1 MSYAKDAQPDEPA
14 EVDLWPDPQP
24 LPDVL
29 PPVALFDPQILPDAV
44 RPFIEDVAERMQCP
58 IDFPAVAMMIVLA
71 GVLGRKIGVRP
82 KRRDDWTVI
91 ANLWGIVVG
100 RPGIMKTPAITE
112 PLKFLKRLEIEAKR
126 RYEQENAE
134 YLAGAMVAKASK
146 QVAEQAIKKALQKDG
161 ADPHE
166 IARTVLEQEQEQP
179 VRRRY
184 LVNDSTVEKLGEIL
198 NENPNGVTLCRDEL
212 YAFLRSLDKEGHEA
226 ARGFYLEAWNGNGR
240 YSYDR
245 IMRGTIDIDAACVSM
260 IGTIQPSR
268 LAEYVIGAVKGGSGD
283 DGLIQR
289 NQLTVWP
296 ECPSSWRNVDRWP
309 DTQAKAQ
316 AYAVVCRLDELV
328 AADVE
333 AVRPDD
339 DDTPYLRFDPDA
351 QAMFSQWHEQLEN
364 RLRGNE
370 LVPAVESHLA
380 KYRSLIP
387 SLALLIHLADDGSA
401 EIPAAALDKAIQWGV
416 YLESHAHR
424 VYASAVHSDIT
435 AGRCLAK
442 KILDGS
448 LADGFT
454 VKDVYRPGWSGL
466 STKEEAQ
473 AAIELL
479 VDLDW
484 LDVTEIPTGGRK
496 RIEHRINPRCL
507 KTFGSSGST
516 QERPFSDSCF
526 TSCGGIVGS
535 EKTQTPPGKELPEL
549 PKAPSGS
556 FGSMQEEGFAGSQSD
571 DWGEL

>member
-1 MSYAKDAQPDEPA
+1 MDCLALLEKARQAGFEVNAQDGQLIIKGDDESLAKQLLANKAAILALLGGNGQNQEPA
-14 EVDLWPDPQP
+14 EADLWPEPKP
-24 LPDVL
+24 LPDLL
-29 PPVALFDPQILPDAV
+29 PPVAPFDSATLPDAV
-44 RPFIEDVAERMQCP
+44 RSFVEDVAERMQCP
-58 IDFPAVAMMIVLA
+58 LDFPAVAMMIVLA

-126 RYEQENAE
+126 RYEQENADF
-134 YLAGAMVAKASK
+134 LAGAMVAKASK

-296 ECPSSWRNVDRWP
+296 ECPSSCRNVDRWP

-435 AGRCLAK
+435 AGRCLA
-442 KILDGS
+442 
-448 LADGFT
+448 
-454 VKDVYRPGWSGL
+454 
-466 STKEEAQ
+466 
-473 AAIELL
+473 
-479 VDLDW
+479 
-484 LDVTEIPTGGRK
+484 IP
-496 RIEHRINPRCL
+496 L
-507 KTFGSSGST
+507 
-516 QERPFSDSCF
+516 
-526 TSCGGIVGS
+526 
-535 EKTQTPPGKELPEL
+535 
-549 PKAPSGS
+549 
-556 FGSMQEEGFAGSQSD
+556 
-571 DWGEL
+571 W

>member
-1 MSYAKDAQPDEPA
+1 M
-14 EVDLWPDPQP
+14 
-24 LPDVL
+24 
-29 PPVALFDPQILPDAV
+29 
-44 RPFIEDVAERMQCP
+44 
-58 IDFPAVAMMIVLA
+58 
-71 GVLGRKIGVRP
+71 
-82 KRRDDWTVI
+82 
-91 ANLWGIVVG
+91 
-100 RPGIMKTPAITE
+100 
-112 PLKFLKRLEIEAKR
+112 
-126 RYEQENAE
+126 
-134 YLAGAMVAKASK
+134 
-146 QVAEQAIKKALQKDG
+146 
-161 ADPHE
+161 
-166 IARTVLEQEQEQP
+166 
-179 VRRRY
+179 RRRY

-198 NENPNGVTLCRDEL
+198 NQNPNGVTMSRDEL
-212 YAFLRSLDKEGHEA
+212 YAFLKSLDKDGHEA

-289 NQLTVWP
+289 FQLTVWP

-473 AAIELL
+473 AAIDLL

-484 LDVTEIPTGGRK
+484 LAVVEIPTTGRK
-496 RIEHRINPRCL
+496 RTEHRINPRI
-507 KTFGSSGST
+507 
-516 QERPFSDSCF
+516 R
-526 TSCGGIVGS
+526 
-535 EKTQTPPGKELPEL
+535 QTEVEQELPEL
-549 PKAPSGS
+549 PKTPSGS
-556 FGSMQEEGFAGSQSD
+556 FGSTEGEGFSQTQPD
-571 DWGEL
+571 DEWGEV